1 MSLLGDERKVEE
13 HLRVYK
19 IRGENLSVLVSRER
33 DDSEQSPVK

>member
-1 MSLLGDERKVEE
+1 LGDESELEK

-33 DDSEQSPVK
+33 ANSYK